1 MKVQIKHRYNGNVL
15 FECDVPEEYSGMAMR
30 HALEEAT
37 EAKANIAYANLTRA
51 DLTDANLTRA
61 DLTYANLTDAK
72 LTDANLTYA
81 NLTDANLT
89 DADLT
94 RANLTDANLTSAD
107 LTRAN
112 LTDADLTRADLT
124 YANLTYANLT
134 DAKNTP
140 LVIHGLNWVVQIN
153 GFGQMKIGCQKHDV
167 SAWRD
172 FDDDAISAMAV
183 GALSFWKQHKTT
195 LLAICENYKHEA
207 GE

>member
-1 MKVQIKHRYNGNVL
+1 MKVQIKHRYTGSVL

-30 HALEEAT
+30 HTLEKAT
-37 EAKANIAYANLTRA
+37 EAKAVLTCADLTCA
-51 DLTDANLTRA
+51 DLTDANLTCA
-61 DLTYANLTDAK
+61 D
-72 LTDANLTYA
+72 
-81 NLTDANLT
+81 LT

-94 RANLTDANLTSAD
+94 CAD
-107 LTRAN
+107 
-112 LTDADLTRADLT
+112 LTDADLTDAD
-124 YANLTYANLT
+124 LT

-140 LVIHGLNWVVQIN
+140 LVIYGLRWIVQIN

-172 FDDDAISAMAV
+172 FDDDAISAMDV